1 MRRWVGRVVLAAPP
15 FSHFS
20 SLSRVR
26 HFWSTSGIATAFASP
41 IGGLL
46 LAVEEG
52 ASFLGQAAIW
62 RAFLATS
69 TGVTVLQ
76 LLATARGGGGHG
88 GSLEAHGAAAHVG
101 TPRLGIWRDLG
112 LYSDPTASYGKRY
125 WFTAADL
132 PAFALL
138 GAGMGLAGAAFVAFN
153 ARITALRLKY
163 VPATNPARRVAEVL
177 VIAWLTCTAFFL
189 ALWASPCAPLPAAP
203 FLAAAEPGWAGV
215 PPSLA
220 GPTDPDSLYGGG
232 GGEDTRGL
240 AHFPRLWCGAGE
252 FNTRGQVFFGP
263 LSHALRVT
271 IHLGELD
278 PPAGVSPAAF
288 AAAIAPRPGTLLT
301 WALILWPLTAL
312 TFGIGAATGVFV
324 PSLATGAAVGRLVGQ
339 ASQAALTAFGSTAA
353 VSLPS
358 YAVVGAA
365 AALGGVTRMTF
376 SAVVLVMEGAGALQL
391 VVPLALAVTAARVAG
406 DAWGPSIYDVHV
418 RIRGTPVLSE
428 PGTDARQR
436 MAADKLSVGELAAT
450 EVTALPPVLRVA
462 DAVAALRST
471 AHGSFPISPNTGGAA
486 REGGA
491 FELHG
496 VLARATLVRLLEGRV
511 RLFAWE
517 AGEGGSVASTPS
529 SAASP
534 ARPPLPPAADRVPS
548 TQAARLDLLARLQ
561 QRPLKVRRGEEGAIL
576 DGITSAECDLWLD
589 VRPYMRRC
597 PFVLQVRV
605 GYEMERDES
614 GGSEEAGA
622 KPHPFNTSPSIH

>member
-1 MRRWVGRVVLAAPP
+1 
-15 FSHFS
+15 
-20 SLSRVR
+20 
-26 HFWSTSGIATAFASP
+26 
-41 IGGLL
+41 
-46 LAVEEG
+46 
-52 ASFLGQAAIW
+52 
-62 RAFLATS
+62 
-69 TGVTVLQ
+69 
-76 LLATARGGGGHG
+76 
-88 GSLEAHGAAAHVG
+88 
-101 TPRLGIWRDLG
+101 
-112 LYSDPTASYGKRY
+112 
-125 WFTAADL
+125 
-132 PAFALL
+132 
-138 GAGMGLAGAAFVAFN
+138 
-153 ARITALRLKY
+153 
-163 VPATNPARRVAEVL
+163 
-177 VIAWLTCTAFFL
+177 
-189 ALWASPCAPLPAAP
+189 
-203 FLAAAEPGWAGV
+203 
-215 PPSLA
+215 
-220 GPTDPDSLYGGG
+220 
-232 GGEDTRGL
+232 
-240 AHFPRLWCGAGE
+240 
-252 FNTRGQVFFGP
+252 VFFGP

-450 EVTALPPVLRVA
+450 EVTALPPILRVA